1 MIGTGIVAFIGDGAA
16 EAAAAGLQPLMTQRS
31 EDDPEGDPSLASS
44 QPSCQSLKAAPADY
58 ASSAFAQQSAR
69 GATTPAR
76 HQQQTQ
82 EQLQRQRQ
90 EGPGLQVAGQGSTGM
105 RTSNSTSDDTSNDDV
120 ASAAAVSC
128 PTPSGAPSG
137 LRPLGSMGCEAAGD
151 PTVSAGAA
159 AAIASAEAQAKAT
172 HLTLT
177 TTTATLLDD
186 TAVMQDA
193 VSLPAFPPALPLP
206 PSQLASSGPLSSESS
221 ASRSRSPVVAL
232 RADMDALRVTETT
245 RLPFCS
251 CNEGVMHACGHD
263 CHMAC
268 LLGAAR
274 LLKVRGASFL
284 DLRHALAKGCTVW
297 PCVRMIKP
305 STLQSGICK
314 DA

>member
-58 ASSAFAQQSAR
+58 ASSAFAQQSAG

-76 HQQQTQ
+76 HQQPTQ
-82 EQLQRQRQ
+82 EQQQRQRQ
-90 EGPGLQVAGQGSTGM
+90 EGPGLQVAGQGSTGI
-105 RTSNSTSDDTSNDDV
+105 RTSNSTSDDTSNHVV

-159 AAIASAEAQAKAT
+159 AAIAEAQAKAT

-177 TTTATLLDD
+177 TTTATLLDN
-186 TAVMQDA
+186 TAVMPYA
-193 VSLPAFPPALPLP
+193 VSLPASQPALPVP
-206 PSQLASSGPLSSESS
+206 PSQFPSSGPPSSGSS
-221 ASRSRSPVVAL
+221 ASCSRSPVVAL
-232 RADMDALRVTETT
+232 RADMDALPVTEATG
-245 RLPFCS
+245 LPFCS
-251 CNEGVMHACGHD
+251 CNKGVMHACGHD

-274 LLKVRGASFL
+274 LLKVRGASSL

-305 STLQSGICK
+305 SALQSGVSN